1 MPTKD
6 SNINPDGSTDAISI
20 DTSLPI
26 GDVGRNNSTID
37 GGIKPAYGSIGD
49 YVWTDVN
56 NNGQQDSG
64 ELGIEGVKVYLLD
77 GTTGAKLD
85 STLTDASGKYL
96 FDSLLTGSYQVKFVA
111 PTGTI
116 AAKQNTGAD
125 VTDSDANSAGL
136 SQIINIDATK
146 LPSDTLR
153 NNPQIDAGFVPVGSI
168 GDYVFADNNGDGI
181 QNSGDSPIANIKVY
195 LLDATT
201 GAKLDSTL
209 TDALGKYVFDSLLSG
224 TYKVQLVIPTGSE
237 ATVKTFGGDA
247 TKDSN
252 INPDG
257 STDAISIDTSL
268 PIGDVGRNNSTIDG
282 GIKPAYGSIGDYVWT
297 DVNNNGQQ
305 DSGELGIE
313 GVKVYLLDGTTGAKL
328 DSTLTDAS
336 GKYLFDSL
344 LTGSYQV
351 KFVAPTGTIAA
362 KQNTGADVTDSDAN
376 SAGLSQIINIDATKL
391 PSDTLRNNPQIDAG
405 FVPVGSIGDYVFADN
420 NGDGIQNSGDS
431 PIANIKVYLL
441 DATTG
446 AKLDSTYTDGT
457 GKYLF
462 NDLLSGSYKL
472 QFVLPVGTEATL
484 KMAGGNTSIDS
495 NINPNGTTDPI
506 SIDTSLPLNDI
517 GRVNKTI
524 AAGIKLSPDCKPTI
538 CVPYKIVKTKSSK

>member
-1 MPTKD
+1 M
-6 SNINPDGSTDAISI
+6 
-20 DTSLPI
+20 
-26 GDVGRNNSTID
+26 
-37 GGIKPAYGSIGD
+37 
-49 YVWTDVN
+49 
-56 NNGQQDSG
+56 
-64 ELGIEGVKVYLLD
+64 LD

-247 TKDSN
+247 
-252 INPDG
+252 
-257 STDAISIDTSL
+257 
-268 PIGDVGRNNSTIDG
+268 
-282 GIKPAYGSIGDYVWT
+282 
-297 DVNNNGQQ
+297 
-305 DSGELGIE
+305 
-313 GVKVYLLDGTTGAKL
+313 
-328 DSTLTDAS
+328 
-336 GKYLFDSL
+336 
-344 LTGSYQV
+344 YQ
-351 KFVAPTGTIAA
+351 
-362 KQNTGADVTDSDAN
+362 
-376 SAGLSQIINIDATKL
+376 
-391 PSDTLRNNPQIDAG
+391 R
-405 FVPVGSIGDYVFADN
+405 
-420 NGDGIQNSGDS
+420 
-431 PIANIKVYLL
+431 
-441 DATTG
+441 
-446 AKLDSTYTDGT
+446 
-457 GKYLF
+457 
-462 NDLLSGSYKL
+462 
-472 QFVLPVGTEATL
+472 
-484 KMAGGNTSIDS
+484 
-495 NINPNGTTDPI
+495 
-506 SIDTSLPLNDI
+506 
-517 GRVNKTI
+517 
-524 AAGIKLSPDCKPTI
+524 
-538 CVPYKIVKTKSSK
+538 